1 MSVAQSMTSPPQSLA
16 SFRSVW
22 SRRPQNSMSI
32 EYLIRSTAFAPEAV
46 NAVLAAYGRL
56 RKALTLADGD
66 DCANWSV
73 ATKIVEQVWLEE
85 RDPDWMCRQVLKEL
99 GSAGSWS
106 FSRIGLS
113 TNHCASAGRE
123 VSDEK
128 VARSVY
134 TPPSINPRVAASGQ
148 ALIAGQGLFEAH
160 SPRVELSAPTVA
172 CCRLEEKRL

>member
-32 EYLIRSTAFAPEAV
+32 EYLIRSTAFDPEAV

-56 RKALTLADGD
+56 GKALTLADGD

-73 ATKIVEQVWLEE
+73 ATKIVGQVWLEE

-106 FSRIGLS
+106 FSRVGLS
-113 TNHCASAGRE
+113 TNHCAPAGCE
-123 VSDEK
+123 VTDEK
-128 VARSVY
+128 VTRSSTPHRASIRALLPRARRS
-134 TPPSINPRVAASGQ
+134 SRARDSSK
-148 ALIAGQGLFEAH
+148 LIRLG
-160 SPRVELSAPTVA
+160 SS
-172 CCRLEEKRL
+172 CRRRR

>member
-1 MSVAQSMTSPPQSLA
+1 MTSPPQSLA